1 MHNIFL
7 STRFFRVCAGIIT
20 GFCLSFFVP
29 LLLLPMKVLLLLF
42 LLLCVFDW
50 LFVYRHRPYLSATRS
65 TAQIWSMG
73 DDNKVEILIRNQ
85 SRYTWHIE
93 LIDELPFQ
101 FQLRNFSRT
110 LKIESKENEKV
121 LYDLKPLQRG
131 LYQFGYIQ
139 LLYSSQLNL
148 VQYRKRSGEESEVK
162 VYPSFIQM
170 KQYELY
176 SVSKIA
182 QWHGIKKMRR
192 IGLSYEFEQIKTYVR
207 GDDVRQINW
216 KASGRHQQLMTN
228 QFEDEKSQP
237 VYSIIDKSRN
247 MLMPFKGMSLMDYA
261 INTTLSISNI
271 VLNKQDK
278 AGLITFSDKFGSV
291 VKADRKQGQLKA
303 ISEALYQQKERD
315 LEANYEL
322 LYQGIRRM
330 ISTRSLIFLYTSF
343 ETQNSIKRVL
353 PVLQKIQQ
361 QHLLVVVFFENEGLT
376 EIAHQSVSNIQ
387 DVYTSILAE
396 QTANEQHAI
405 VQTLKAAGI
414 QSILSKPEHLSVN
427 TINKYLELKSRT
439 LI

>member
-1 MHNIFL
+1 MSNIFL
-7 STRFFRVCAGIIT
+7 STRFFRLCAGIVL
-20 GFCLSFFVP
+20 GFCLSFFMP
-29 LLLLPMKVLLLLF
+29 FLLVPMKVLLMVF
-42 LLLCVFDW
+42 LLLCLIDLVFV
-50 LFVYRHRPYLSATRS
+50 FRHRQYLSAARS

-85 SRYTWHIE
+85 SRYSWHIE
-93 LIDELPFQ
+93 LIDEVPFQ
-101 FQLRNFSRT
+101 FQLRNFNRT
-110 LKIESKENEKV
+110 LKIEGKGNERV
-121 LYDLKPLQRG
+121 LYHLKPLQRG

-139 LLYSSQLNL
+139 LLYSSRLNL
-148 VQYRKRSGEESEVK
+148 VQYRRRCGDEREVK

-247 MLMPFKGMSLMDYA
+247 MLMPFQGMSLMDYA

-271 VLNKQDK
+271 VLKKQDK
-278 AGLITFSDKFGSV
+278 AGLITFSDKFGGV

-361 QHLLVVVFFENEGLT
+361 QHLLVVVFFKNEGLT
-376 EIAHQSVSNIQ
+376 EIAHQKVRNIQ

-405 VQTLKAAGI
+405 VQTLRAAGI
-414 QSILSKPEHLSVN
+414 QSILSKPEYLSVN